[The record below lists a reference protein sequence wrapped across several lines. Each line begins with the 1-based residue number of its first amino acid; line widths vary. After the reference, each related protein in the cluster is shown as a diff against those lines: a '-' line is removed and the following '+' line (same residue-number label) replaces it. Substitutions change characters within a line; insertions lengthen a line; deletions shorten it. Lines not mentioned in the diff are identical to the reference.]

1 MEVSRLWW
9 RPKWTRFTQPSRL
22 RKEDDISCNS
32 GWRFLFRD
40 GMKLFSRDGRGGC
53 CMKRGRSLLRISKGL
68 TAVCNEFRPFYS
80 ARAVLTVH
88 TKAVFKGIFGSYGKI
103 RGAPMFIVFIGD
115 ERDPH
120 VNERVGYT
128 GEGIVLEAAADNA
141 SSMFE

>member
-1 MEVSRLWW
+1 
-9 RPKWTRFTQPSRL
+9 
-22 RKEDDISCNS
+22 
-32 GWRFLFRD
+32 
-40 GMKLFSRDGRGGC
+40 
-53 CMKRGRSLLRISKGL
+53 MKRGRSLLRISKGL